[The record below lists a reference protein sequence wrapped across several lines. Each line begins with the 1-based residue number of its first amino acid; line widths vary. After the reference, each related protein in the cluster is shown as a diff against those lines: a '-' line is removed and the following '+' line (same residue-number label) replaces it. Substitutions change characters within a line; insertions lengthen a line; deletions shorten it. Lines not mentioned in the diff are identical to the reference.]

1 MASTLGPSSP
11 RRGLLGSL
19 GPAIIVASVVL
30 GPGSILANSRI
41 GAEHGYRLVWV
52 LALSCG
58 LMMGMVA
65 LGARLGI
72 GLERT
77 PCAELARRLGRPVAV
92 IIGVTVFLIITCF
105 QVGNNTAVIAAFSP
119 GSSSGAG
126 NSPAGWNILALL
138 ALNGLT
144 VASLYGFRKLYQ
156 SVERLMMAMVLIM
169 IVGFAANLVLA
180 RPDLLAAVCSFV
192 PRLPEGFSGA
202 VMPLREDTTVVDPLG
217 SVPALV
223 ATTMSVAGAFYQAY
237 LVREKRWSPLQL
249 RQGTVDALVG
259 ILVLGGISLMILL
272 TAAAQFHG
280 RIAPTDLRTTSDV
293 ARQLQPLFGSFATLL
308 FNAGLFAAAF
318 SSFLVNALIGGAVLA
333 DALGLDSSMGNPW
346 PKAFT
351 TLALLLSMGLAIAF
365 SAFNANPVAL
375 VLFAQALTVLGLPAL
390 ALSML
395 FLGTRVEL
403 RRSGLTSPT
412 LLIIASVCFALSLI
426 LALRKAWELWLKLT

>member
-1 MASTLGPSSP
+1 MTSASDGAQPRLTLL
-11 RRGLLGSL
+11 RSL

-72 GLERT
+72 GLKDT
-77 PCAELARRLGRPVAV
+77 PCTELARRLGRPVALL
-92 IIGVTVFLIITCF
+92 IGITVFLIITCF
-105 QVGNNTAVIAAFSP
+105 QVGNNTAVLAVFRDTPTSAAQQTP
-119 GSSSGAG
+119 LL
-126 NSPAGWNILALL
+126 WTVLALL

-144 VASLYGFRKLYQ
+144 IASLYGFRKLYH
-156 SVERLMMAMVLIM
+156 SVERLMMVMVLLM
-169 IVGFAANLVLA
+169 VLGFAGNLALSQ
-180 RPDLLAAVCSFV
+180 PDLVAALSGLV

-202 VMPLREDTTVVDPLG
+202 FFPAREGQTVVDPLG

-237 LVREKRWSPLQL
+237 LVREKRWSRSQL
-249 RQGTVDALVG
+249 RQGTADTLAG

-280 RIAPTDLRTTSDV
+280 RVEAADLRSTQDI
-293 ARQLQPLFGSFATLL
+293 AHQLKPLFGSSATLL
-308 FNAGLFAAAF
+308 FNIGLFAAAF

-333 DALGLDSSMGNPW
+333 DALGLDPSMGNRW

-351 TLALLLSMGLAIAF
+351 TLALLVSMTLAMTFAA
-365 SAFNANPVAL
+365 SGASPVAL

-390 ALSML
+390 ALAML
-395 FLGTRVEL
+395 FLGSRPDV
-403 RRSGLTSPT
+403 RRSGLISPA
-412 LLIIASVCFALSLI
+412 LLTVAVLCLALSLF
-426 LALRKAWELWLKLT
+426 LALRKAWELWLTFW